1 MEIIIFLLLCG
12 FISSLIGNKK
22 GETISSFFLGVLLG
36 PIGIIIVLLTKGN
49 RITCPYC
56 RKLINS
62 EATKC
67 PYCQSEISEIDR
79 LRDI

>member
-1 MEIIIFLLLCG
+1 MEIFFFLLLCG
-12 FISSLIGNKK
+12 LISSLIGNKK

-49 RITCPYC
+49 RIACPYC
-56 RKLINS
+56 KKLIHK

-67 PYCQSEISEIDR
+67 PYCQSDITEIDR
-79 LRDI
+79 FRNI